1 MPSIAAHSKPRQRI
15 IYFDYLESIAIYF
28 VTSLH
33 FYTLDHTVA
42 ASFLWFIYRT
52 CIPLFFMV
60 HGALLLEREQ
70 TLAQI
75 GRRIRNVLLQLFG
88 WNLVYLL
95 LSLATGLLTR
105 SDLSPDLL
113 YQVFFN
119 TEDSGGIPS
128 YHLWFSYA
136 LISVYLILPLIQVC
150 KKYAEPLLKYILGVC
165 FIFSVVRLLAY
176 AYGSYLGQRLFDLP
190 MNLDELCR
198 QFNPFGQYSIHLFY
212 FIGGWYFYRWIQ
224 GRKDRRR
231 LLWTAGALFVAGEL
245 IMIPDQLMAYGT
257 LAFSDG
263 LPAEYQRLGI
273 VLMSAGVFLFFSQLK
288 LEHCPL
294 NGVARL
300 VGSHTLDIYYLHI
313 IFGKLLSIPLSD
325 LGWSGI
331 PFNALRGLVVL
342 LLALACGLILRR
354 IPVLRRLL
362 A

>member
-1 MPSIAAHSKPRQRI
+1 MQNTPSLSKPRQRI
-15 IYFDYLESIAIYF
+15 VYFDYLESIAIYF

-33 FYTLDHTVA
+33 FYALDHTIPTNI
-42 ASFLWFIYRT
+42 LWFVYRT

-75 GRRIRNVLLQLFG
+75 GRRIRKVLLQLFG
-88 WNLVYLL
+88 WNFIYLL
-95 LSLATGLLTR
+95 LSLATGLLQWT
-105 SDLSPDLL
+105 DLTPDLF
-113 YQVFFN
+113 YRVFLN

-150 KKYAEPLLKYILGVC
+150 KKHADQLLKYILGVC
-165 FIFSVVRLLAY
+165 FVFSVVRLLVY
-176 AYGSYLGQRLFDLP
+176 AYGTYFGQLGLGFP
-190 MNLDELCR
+190 VTLDELCR

-212 FIGGWYFYRWIQ
+212 FIGGWYFHHWIQ
-224 GRKDRRR
+224 GQKDRRR
-231 LLWTAGALFVAGEL
+231 LLWTSGALFVVGEL
-245 IMIPDQLMAYGT
+245 LMLPEQFMAHGT

-273 VLMSAGVFLFFSQLK
+273 VLMSAGIFLFFSQLN
-288 LEHCPL
+288 LERCPL
-294 NGVARL
+294 NGVACL

-313 IFGKLLSIPLSD
+313 IFGKLLSIPVEA

-331 PFNALRGLVVL
+331 FFNALRALLVL
-342 LLALACGLILRR
+342 LLSLGCGLVLRR
-354 IPVLRRLL
+354 VPVLRKLL
-362 A
+362 S